1 MRWCS
6 PRVTE
11 VRRDDARMTRGDD
24 DDAGVAGIEE
34 RR

>member
-11 VRRDDARMTRGDD
+11 VRRDDARMTRDD

-34 RR
+34 QR